1 MTKDSNKKMVVLTA
15 GGTGG
20 HIYPAEALAC
30 ELLKRD
36 YKVVL
41 FTDERGLNNYKG
53 KLGEIENKAIL
64 SGSVVGKSAA
74 TKVKSLIKVSFGVAQ
89 AFVELFKKHPVC
101 VVGFGGYA
109 SFPTAIASILHGV
122 PLVVHEQNSVMSRTN
137 RILARFSSL
146 VAQSFHN
153 VKNTPSNAK
162 SVLCGMPVRESI
174 VSLHNREYVPTDK
187 QGNINLVIIGGSQGA
202 SIFAETIPEAI
213 SLLSEAEQKKLVI
226 YQQCRKGEE
235 ELVAEKY
242 KNLSVTVVVKSFF
255 DNMPELYEKASVI
268 VSRSGASS
276 VYEIAVAGVPSI
288 LVPLPTSADN
298 HQYFNA
304 TEFTEGGGGIVIEQ
318 KDFSAKLLSEHLSKF
333 IANPDVLVR
342 MSAKIKKQ
350 AIVDAAK
357 RLADEVEK
365 FVK

>member
-1 MTKDSNKKMVVLTA
+1 MTKDSGEKIVVLTA

-20 HIYPAEALAC
+20 HVYPADALAS
-30 ELLKRD
+30 ELIKRD

-64 SGSVVGKSAA
+64 SGSVVGKSIF
-74 TKVKSLIKVSFGVAQ
+74 TKFKSLIKVSIGVTQ

-109 SFPTAIASILHGV
+109 SFPTSIASILHGV
-122 PLVVHEQNSVMSRTN
+122 PLIVHEQNSVMSRTN
-137 RILARFSSL
+137 RILAKFSSV
-146 VAQSFHN
+146 VAQSFRS

-162 SVLCGMPVRESI
+162 SILIGMPVRKAI
-174 VSLHNREYVPTDK
+174 VDLHKKDYVPVDEK
-187 QGNINLVIIGGSQGA
+187 GNLNLVIIGGSQGA
-202 SIFAETIPEAI
+202 TVFADTVPDAI
-213 SLLSEAEQKKLVI
+213 SRLSESEQKRLII

-235 ELVAEKY
+235 DKVASKY
-242 KNLSVTVVVKSFF
+242 KKMAAKVVVKSFF
-255 DNMPELYEKASVI
+255 DNMSELYEKASVI
-268 VSRSGASS
+268 ISRSGASS

-304 TEFTEGGGGIVIEQ
+304 EEFTENGGGILIEQ
-318 KDFSAKLLSEHLSKF
+318 KDFIPEVLSKHLSEF
-333 IANPDVLVR
+333 IATPEVLVN
-342 MSAKIKKQ
+342 MSRKAKKR
-350 AIVDAAK
+350 AIVDAAE
-357 RLADEVEK
+357 RLADLVEK

>member
-1 MTKDSNKKMVVLTA
+1 MMKDNDEKIVVLTA

-20 HIYPAEALAC
+20 HIYPADALAS
-30 ELLKRD
+30 ELIKRD

-53 KLGEIENKAIL
+53 KLGEIENKAIS
-64 SGSVVGKSAA
+64 SGSVVGKSLFV
-74 TKVKSLIKVSFGVAQ
+74 KIKSLIKVSFGVTQ

-137 RILARFSSL
+137 RILARFASV
-146 VAQSFHN
+146 VAQSFRN

-162 SVLCGMPVRESI
+162 SVLIGMPVRETI
-174 VSLHNREYVPTDK
+174 VDLYKKEYVAFDENGK
-187 QGNINLVIIGGSQGA
+187 FNLLIIGGSQGA
-202 SIFAETIPEAI
+202 QVFAETIPEAI
-213 SLLSEAEQKKLVI
+213 SLLSEEEQKKLVV

-235 ELVAEKY
+235 ELVASKY
-242 KNLSVTVVVKSFF
+242 KNLAVKVVVKSFF
-255 DNMPELYEKASVI
+255 DNMPELYEKASLV

-288 LVPLPTSADN
+288 FIPLPTSADN
-298 HQYFNA
+298 HQYYNA
-304 TEFTEGGGGIVIEQ
+304 KEFTEDGGGIVMEQ
-318 KDFSAKLLSEHLSKF
+318 KDFSSVLLSKHLSNF
-333 IANPDVLVR
+333 IANPEMLMK
-342 MSAKIKKQ
+342 MSKKVKKQ
-350 AIVDAAK
+350 AITDAAK
-357 RLADEVEK
+357 RLADVVEK

>member
-1 MTKDSNKKMVVLTA
+1 MTKDNNEKIIVLTA

-20 HIYPAEALAC
+20 HIYPADALAG
-30 ELLKRD
+30 ELVKRN

-64 SGSVVGKSAA
+64 SGSVVGKSFF
-74 TKVKSLIKVSFGVAQ
+74 TKIKSLIKVSFGVAQ
-89 AFVELFKKHPVC
+89 AFVELFKKRPVC

-122 PLVVHEQNSVMSRTN
+122 PLVIHEQNSVMSRTN
-137 RILARFSSL
+137 RILARFSSM
-146 VAQSFHN
+146 VAQSFRN

-162 SVLCGMPVRESI
+162 SVLIGMPVRETI
-174 VSLHNREYVPTDK
+174 VNLYQKEYTPFDK
-187 QGNINLVIIGGSQGA
+187 DGNFNMVVIGGSQGA
-202 SIFAETIPEAI
+202 KVFAETIPDAI
-213 SLLSEAEQKKLVI
+213 SMLSKEEQEKLVI

-235 ELVAEKY
+235 EFVAKKY
-242 KNLSVTVVVKSFF
+242 KNLAVKVEVKSFF

-268 VSRSGASS
+268 ISRSGASS

-304 TEFTEGGGGIVIEQ
+304 KEFTEGGDGIIIEQ
-318 KDFSAKLLSEHLSKF
+318 KDFLPEVLSQHLSKF
-333 IANPDVLVR
+333 MAKPEVLKM
-342 MSAKIKKQ
+342 MSKNIKKQ
-350 AIVDAAK
+350 AITDAAK